1 MNKIHALALLFF
13 LTVSALTGQGTLYY
27 TINLGTFVDASR
39 DDFRPLQSV
48 GFLYAYKMENNFSQ
62 IYLGGYDTKQA
73 ASAALTKVQNAGY
86 SAAYIQERFLKDG
99 QTVTVIQVGAVDIR
113 QPVNWEKYAAV
124 PELWGVT
131 SGDQLKLVA
140 GPYNNLD
147 EARQSLPGLQKQGF
161 RDAFIRNINSIFL
174 IKIGSFETGSQLKQ
188 PLIQFKWNGERETG
202 AVQKTLPPTEPPAS
216 YEYSEGRKSPSA
228 VPSTVQAKT
237 PAPDIREYQALVAP
251 VASAS
256 NIRSN
261 VKRRAAIELQKLLKA
276 ENFYKGSLDG
286 YYGAGT
292 ATAYQTALQNN
303 RELFKYR
310 LLIQNAAAP
319 GNAASGDPLQ
329 NAINRLPEDSRASV
343 VLESYNH
350 PVAKVYQAYQLFMA
364 YGPVAEVNN
373 LMNAAIRQAYLNKP
387 LKVVPPFDYR
397 ATYAYNDLDQL
408 IQHIYYVHAA
418 PDVTYPAPCWL
429 SSTHPQESARAQAS
443 LGGYG
448 SAGLKVQSCD
458 PFSEWEEVRLLE
470 ALATDLGASAPNP
483 AQAAE
488 AASARAALFLA
499 NRPMSTAAE
508 REIES
513 WYSALMTNLAGWA
526 NRDPL
531 HQKMTVAYK
540 IAFFQA
546 CIRMEDFYMDKGFGS
561 EEAKSLAL
569 ATARAIV
576 GPSLARFE

>member
-1 MNKIHALALLFF
+1 MNRIHAFALLFF
-13 LTVSALTGQGTLYY
+13 LTASALIGQGTLYY

-48 GFLYAYKMENNFSQ
+48 GFIYSYKLENNFSQ
-62 IYLGGYDTKQA
+62 VYLGGYDTKQA
-73 ASAALTKVQNAGY
+73 ASAALTKIQSAGY

-113 QPVNWEKYAAV
+113 QPVNWEKYGAI

-140 GPYNNLD
+140 GPYNNLE
-147 EARQSLPGLQKQGF
+147 EARQSLPGIQKQGF

-174 IKIGSFETGSQLKQ
+174 IKIGSFETGNQIKQ
-188 PLIQFKWNGERETG
+188 PLIQFKWNGERET
-202 AVQKTLPPTEPPAS
+202 APTQKTPPATEPPAS
-216 YEYSEGRKSPSA
+216 YEYAEGRKSPSA

-237 PAPDIREYQALVAP
+237 PSPNVREYEALIEPAP
-251 VASAS
+251 SAS

-310 LLIQNAAAP
+310 LLIQNTSAP
-319 GNAASGDPLQ
+319 GNAGSGDPLQ
-329 NAINRLPEDSRASV
+329 NAINRLPEDSRAPL

-350 PVAKVYQAYQLFMA
+350 PVAKVYQAYQIFMA
-364 YGPVAEVNN
+364 YGPGADVNN

-387 LKVVPPFDYR
+387 LKAIPPFDYR
-397 ATYAYNDLDQL
+397 ASYAYNDLDQL
-408 IQHIYYVHAA
+408 VQHIYYIHAA
-418 PDVTYPAPCWL
+418 PDISYSLPCWL
-429 SSTHPQESARAQAS
+429 SSTHPLEAARAQAS

-448 SAGLKVQSCD
+448 NAGLKVQSCD
-458 PFSEWEEVRLLE
+458 PFSKWEEVLLLE
-470 ALATDLGASAPNP
+470 ALAADLGASAPNP
-483 AQAAE
+483 AQTAE

-499 NRPMSTAAE
+499 NRPMSAAAE

-513 WYSALMTNLAGWA
+513 WYAALMANLSNWA

-531 HQKMTVAYK
+531 HQKMTAAYK

>member
-1 MNKIHALALLFF
+1 MKRIHALALLCF
-13 LTVSALTGQGTLYY
+13 LTVSAVMGQATLYY
-27 TINLGTFVDASR
+27 TINLGTFIDASR
-39 DDFRPLQSV
+39 DDFRALQPI
-48 GFLYAYKMENNFSQ
+48 GFIYAYKMENNFSQ
-62 IYLGGYDTKQA
+62 VYLGGYDTKEA
-73 ASAALTKVQNAGY
+73 ASAALTRVQNAGY

-99 QTVTVIQVGAVDIR
+99 QTVTVIQVGTADIR
-113 QPVNWEKYAAV
+113 QPVNWEKYAAI
-124 PELWGVT
+124 PELWGVA

-147 EARQSLPGLQKQGF
+147 EARQSLPGIQKQGF

-174 IKIGSFETGSQLKQ
+174 IKIGTFETGSQLKQ
-188 PLIQFKWNGERETG
+188 PLIQFKWNGERET
-202 AVQKTLPPTEPPAS
+202 AATQKTPPSDPPAS
-216 YEYSEGRKSPSA
+216 YDYTEGRKSPA
-228 VPSTVQAKT
+228 TVPPGVQAKT
-237 PAPDIREYQALVAP
+237 PAPDVREYEALTEP
-251 VASAS
+251 LPSAS

-276 ENFYKGSLDG
+276 ENLYKGSLDG

-310 LLIQNAAAP
+310 LLIQNASLP
-319 GNAASGDPLQ
+319 GSAGYGDPLQ
-329 NAINRLPEDSRASV
+329 NAINRLPGDSRSAV

-350 PVAKVYQAYQLFMA
+350 PVAKVYQAYQIFMA
-364 YGPVAEVNN
+364 FGPGADVNN

-397 ATYAYNDLDQL
+397 ASYAYNDLNQL

-418 PDVTYPAPCWL
+418 PDVSYAIPCWL
-429 SSTHPQESARAQAS
+429 SSTHPQEAARAQAS
-443 LGGYG
+443 LGNYG
-448 SAGLKVQSCD
+448 SAGLNVQPCD

-470 ALATDLGASAPNP
+470 ALAADMGASAPNP
-483 AQAAE
+483 AQITE

-499 NRPMSTAAE
+499 NRPMSAAAE

-513 WYSALMTNLAGWA
+513 WYATLMTNLTNWG

-531 HQKMTVAYK
+531 HQKMTVAFK
-540 IAFFQA
+540 IAFFQS

-561 EEAKSLAL
+561 EEAKALAL
-569 ATARAIV
+569 ATSRAIV
-576 GPSLARFE
+576 GPSLTRFQ

>member
-1 MNKIHALALLFF
+1 MNRIHALALLFF
-13 LTVSALTGQGTLYY
+13 LTASALTGQGSLYY

-39 DDFRPLQSV
+39 DDFRPLQSI
-48 GFLYAYKMENNFSQ
+48 GFIYTYKMENNFSQ
-62 IYLGGYDTKQA
+62 VYLGGYDTKEA
-73 ASAALTKVQNAGY
+73 ATAALTKVQNAGY

-99 QTVTVIQVGAVDIR
+99 QTVTVIQVGTVDVR
-113 QPVNWEKYAAV
+113 QPINWEKYAAI
-124 PELWGVT
+124 PELWGVA

-140 GPYNNLD
+140 GPFQNLD
-147 EARQSLPGLQKQGF
+147 EARQSLPGLQRQGF

-188 PLIQFKWNGERETG
+188 PLIQFKWNGERET
-202 AVQKTLPPTEPPAS
+202 ATAQKTPPSTEPPAS
-216 YEYSEGRKSPSA
+216 YEYTEGRKSPSA

-237 PAPDIREYQALVAP
+237 PVPNVREYDALVEP

-310 LLIQNAAAP
+310 LLIQNASAP
-319 GNAASGDPLQ
+319 GNAGSGDPLQ
-329 NAINRLPEDSRASV
+329 NAINRLPADSRASV

-350 PVAKVYQAYQLFMA
+350 PSAKVYQAYQLFMA
-364 YGPVAEVNN
+364 YGPGNEVNN

-397 ATYAYNDLDQL
+397 ASYAYNDLDQL

-418 PDVTYPAPCWL
+418 PDISYTVPCWL
-429 SSTHPQESARAQAS
+429 SSTHPQEAARAQAS

-448 SAGLKVQSCD
+448 GAGLKVQSCD

-488 AASARAALFLA
+488 AVSARAALFLA
-499 NRPMSTAAE
+499 NRPMSAAAE

-513 WYSALMTNLAGWA
+513 WYLALMTNLANWA